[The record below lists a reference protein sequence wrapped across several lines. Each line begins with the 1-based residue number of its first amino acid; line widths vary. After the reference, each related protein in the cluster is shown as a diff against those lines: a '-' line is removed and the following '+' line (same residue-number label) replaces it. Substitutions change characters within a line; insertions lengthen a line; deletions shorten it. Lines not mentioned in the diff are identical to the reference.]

1 VALALTAY
9 VIGLS
14 CLARKESTK
23 TALQFWPAFLLAAP
37 IALAIVVNGGPYLRN
52 AGLLS
57 VILGLWILRSLRHT
71 FWTANPS
78 IGRTVSGLLAGI
90 VLVDLLAVADQPP
103 GVGIVFLLLF
113 SLALLFQRFIPA
125 T

>member
-1 VALALTAY
+1 
-9 VIGLS
+9 
-14 CLARKESTK
+14 
-23 TALQFWPAFLLAAP
+23 
-37 IALAIVVNGGPYLRN
+37 
-52 AGLLS
+52 
-57 VILGLWILRSLRHT
+57 
-71 FWTANPS
+71 
-78 IGRTVSGLLAGI
+78 VSGLLAGI